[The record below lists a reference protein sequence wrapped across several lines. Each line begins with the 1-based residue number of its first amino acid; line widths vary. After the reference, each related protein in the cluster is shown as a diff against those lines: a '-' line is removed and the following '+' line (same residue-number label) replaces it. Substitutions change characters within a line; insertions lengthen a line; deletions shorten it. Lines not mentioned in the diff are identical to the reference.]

1 VELFFTHLENGS
13 SELKDCPMIPQYLDR
28 EVKVQ
33 TDNIPTIEEMERTFG
48 FLEDGGN
55 KIDITCLKQ
64 GD

>member
-1 VELFFTHLENGS
+1 MELFFTHLENGS